1 MTRSGH
7 CRTLLRAR
15 IIFVYGGC
23 AVATARF
30 KQPCS
35 FGCYFVCPFFRVPYY
50 SIQERRDA
58 RTAGR
63 QKRMTHTQK
72 RVYTSFKALPGNER
86 DEFLGH
92 LMVDAF
98 NLEDDISQAFLEQ
111 GVSEDDLQEELLPE
125 ILREFVS
132 EFDST
137 EPMYTQIQ
145 NATKYIAERYYTEQ
159 EGRRLEA
166 EEARWSEW

>member
-35 FGCYFVCPFFRVPYY
+35 FGCYFVCPFFGIPTLFKKGGTPEQPGVK
-50 SIQERRDA
+50 
-58 RTAGR
+58 T
-63 QKRMTHTQK
+63 RMTHMQK
-72 RVYTSFKALPGNER
+72 SVYTSFKALPGNER

-98 NLEDDISQAFLEQ
+98 NLEDDISQAFIEQ
-111 GVSEDDLQEELLPE
+111 GVSEDDLQAELLPE

>member
-35 FGCYFVCPFFRVPYY
+35 FGCYFVCPFFRDPTTLFKKGGTPEQPGV
-50 SIQERRDA
+50 
-58 RTAGR
+58 RT
-63 QKRMTHTQK
+63 RMTHMQK
-72 RVYTSFKALPGNER
+72 QVLISFKALPGNER

-98 NLEDDISQAFLEQ
+98 NLEDDISQAFIEQ
-111 GVSEDDLQEELLPE
+111 GVSEDDLQAELLPE